1 MMDALLAEG
10 NYSYGEGI
18 FLKKKKKRRNTSY
31 LREEIFDRD
40 RDSGQVD

>member
-18 FLKKKKKRRNTSY
+18 FLKKKRKEETRVTYEKKY
-31 LREEIFDRD
+31 LTVI
-40 RDSGQVD
+40 VTLVK

>member
-18 FLKKKKKRRNTSY
+18 FLKKKEKKKHGLLTRRN
-31 LREEIFDRD
+31 I
-40 RDSGQVD
+40 